1 MNIISKMNKPPASG
15 SLSQVVL
22 CTLVFD
28 IRAPVFW
35 SKVHVSAICSPFTPI
50 CSFQG
55 EDLGSSLQNV
65 NPGSYRYFGFFISL
79 LNYYFYITQ
88 YLKYVRWQH
97 EIPDVDCKT
106 QQWRGDDL

>member
-28 IRAPVFW
+28 IYAPVFW

-55 EDLGSSLQNV
+55 EDLGS
-65 NPGSYRYFGFFISL
+65 
-79 LNYYFYITQ
+79 
-88 YLKYVRWQH
+88 
-97 EIPDVDCKT
+97 
-106 QQWRGDDL
+106 GDDLGIQKKTSAKSKNQSRLGSSLEISVYDTIKSP